1 MKNLVLFLFV
11 FVVGVWVTEGQQ
23 SAEGPS
29 EGTEEETDEPSDNE
43 DGNSTTGKSL
53 AAWTTNLK
61 YTRYSTTCTRCCK
74 GWTGVPGRCRDIN
87 ECRRKPCPWN
97 ARCINT
103 GGSYRCACDRGYTMG
118 RRECNDVNECRRNP
132 CGKYGKCR
140 NTIGSYKC
148 YCRRGFQW
156 NGRTCI
162 DINECRRGRVC
173 GRYARCYNTPGSYYC
188 KCYNSGYKKIG
199 RKCVDINE
207 CKNNPCPSD
216 AKCYN
221 YPGSY
226 RCACKRG
233 YQFVNRKCVDYNE
246 CKYRG
251 RCDHIC
257 LNTPGSFSC
266 RCRKGFELYKKRYC
280 VDINECRKF
289 RFVFEGSYNTLH
301 FRAQKLETPFSLDNA
316 PLSPNSLRVGF
327 LPVDFALSALS
338 TCQTLLTELEP
349 ESLALRELST
359 KNPCCAGFVGSV
371 DGCRDTD
378 ECYYDNGNCNQK
390 CNNSMGTYNCYCDH
404 GYQLINETYCDD
416 INECDHMNGGCN
428 HHCNNTIGGHKCE
441 CFHGYSLQNRT
452 QCFANSC
459 R

>member
-1 MKNLVLFLFV
+1 
-11 FVVGVWVTEGQQ
+11 
-23 SAEGPS
+23 
-29 EGTEEETDEPSDNE
+29 
-43 DGNSTTGKSL
+43 
-53 AAWTTNLK
+53 
-61 YTRYSTTCTRCCK
+61 
-74 GWTGVPGRCRDIN
+74 
-87 ECRRKPCPWN
+87 
-97 ARCINT
+97 
-103 GGSYRCACDRGYTMG
+103 MG

-148 YCRRGFQW
+148 YCSRGFKW

-233 YQFVNRKCVDYNE
+233 YQFVNGKCVDYNE

-251 RCDHIC
+251 RCEHIC
-257 LNTPGSFSC
+257 LNTPGSFYC

-280 VDINECRKF
+280 VDINECR
-289 RFVFEGSYNTLH
+289 
-301 FRAQKLETPFSLDNA
+301 
-316 PLSPNSLRVGF
+316 
-327 LPVDFALSALS
+327 
-338 TCQTLLTELEP
+338 
-349 ESLALRELST
+349 
-359 KNPCCAGFVGSV
+359 
-371 DGCRDTD
+371 
-378 ECYYDNGNCNQK
+378 CN
-390 CNNSMGTYNCYCDH
+390 
-404 GYQLINETYCDD
+404 
-416 INECDHMNGGCN
+416 NGGCPFPYRCVN
-428 HHCNNTIGGHKCE
+428 KPGHHYCDCPFGFGVRGKMCHLLIPQKQLNFTLPNNQKTLPRINLPE
-441 CFHGYSLQNRT
+441 QNST
-452 QCFANSC
+452 LAPSEG
-459 R
+459 